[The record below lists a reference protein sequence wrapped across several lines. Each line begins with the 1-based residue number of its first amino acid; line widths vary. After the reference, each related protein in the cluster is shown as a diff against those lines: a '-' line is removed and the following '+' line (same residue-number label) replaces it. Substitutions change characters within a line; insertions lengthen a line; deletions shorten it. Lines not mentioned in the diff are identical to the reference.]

1 LATASA
7 ATDIP
12 AAEAVL
18 FARGRDAAQ
27 ALIDL
32 IDGLRSNGNET
43 GPLLDALITETTNC
57 WLKESLGGFDRHGHP
72 PGILTSNVEAEVIC
86 LAGTRGQPL
95 TTERPETS

>member
-57 WLKESLGGFDRHGHP
+57 WLKESLGGLIGMVIHREYSP
-72 PGILTSNVEAEVIC
+72 QTSK
-86 LAGTRGQPL
+86 PK
-95 TTERPETS
+95 